1 MDRRKKILVVD
12 DDVDIVRIVT
22 KMLSREEHEVETA
35 SSGEEALEKIS
46 LRKPDIIL
54 LDIMMPRMNGLEA
67 LRKIKDID
75 PSIYIIMITA
85 FGDIDSYLDAMEWG
99 AFEYINK
106 PFETEE
112 LLRMIN
118 KTSLPA

>member
-1 MDRRKKILVVD
+1 MSRRKKILVVD
-12 DDVDIVRIVT
+12 DDVDITRVVT
-22 KMLSREEHEVETA
+22 KMLSHEDHEVETA
-35 SSGEEALEKIS
+35 SSGEEALEKITF
-46 LRKPDIIL
+46 RKPDIIL
-54 LDIMMPRMNGLEA
+54 LDIMMPRMNGLEV
-67 LRKIKDID
+67 LRKVKEID

-99 AFEYINK
+99 AFEYMNK

-118 KTSLPA
+118 KTTLPA

>member
-1 MDRRKKILVVD
+1 MSRRKKILVVD
-12 DDVDIVRIVT
+12 DDVDITRIVT
-22 KMLSREEHEVETA
+22 KMLSHDDHEVETA
-35 SSGEEALEKIS
+35 FSGAEALEKIS
-46 LRKPDIIL
+46 FRKPDIIL
-54 LDIMMPRMNGLEA
+54 LDIMMPQMNGLEV
-67 LRKIKDID
+67 LRKIKEID

-99 AFEYINK
+99 AFEYMNK

-118 KTSLPA
+118 KTTLPA